1 VVDMTLRVAF
11 RWSPPGYLTGPNFF
25 TELVAMAANCQVS
38 VEPISSDRA
47 DLVFESV
54 QLPLWLRTRAELAN
68 RRYRMKVPR
77 IFGDGT
83 RGVAHA
89 PSLNSGPATVWFT
102 GENVRPP
109 SSGYAGTLS
118 FDTDSYEETNAYLP
132 LWIEASG
139 LLGPPSWDFGAD
151 LPPFEQFIQG
161 RPTSP
166 ARGRRFM
173 AAFIGNMTHVRRRAV
188 AAFSALGQ
196 VDVFGAAGTGR
207 VQRKSEIARNYRFVL
222 CFENDLFPGYVTE
235 KVVEAWA
242 SGAVPIWWGL
252 DPLAYI
258 NQDAVVNV
266 AAHPSLD
273 SAVRLVGQINHNAD
287 LWHEMTTSPLL
298 NRSPDLEPALLLIR
312 RALDR
317 GETHL
322 PGPR

>member
-1 VVDMTLRVAF
+1 MTLRVAF
-11 RWSPPGYLTGPNFF
+11 RWTPPGYLAGPNFF
-25 TELVAMAANCQVS
+25 TELVSLAAGSPVS
-38 VEPISSDRA
+38 VVPISSRRI
-47 DLVFESV
+47 DLVLESV
-54 QLPLWLRTRAELAN
+54 QVPLLLRARGYLAD
-68 RRYRMKVPR
+68 RRYRMKMLR

-83 RGVAHA
+83 SPRAHA
-89 PSLNSGPATVWFT
+89 PSLSSGPVTVWFT

-109 SSGYAGTLS
+109 GSGYAGTLS
-118 FDTDSYEETNAYLP
+118 FDTDSYEGTNAYLP

-139 LLGPPSWDFGAD
+139 LLGPPSWDFGAE

-161 RPTSP
+161 RPKSP
-166 ARGRRFM
+166 ARRRHFM
-173 AAFIGNMTHVRRRAV
+173 AAFIGNMTPVRRRAI
-188 AAFSALGQ
+188 AEFSALGQ

-207 VQRKSEIARNYRFVL
+207 VQRKSEMARNYKFIL

-242 SGAVPIWWGL
+242 SGAVPVWWGL
-252 DPLAYI
+252 DPLGYI

-287 LWHEMTTSPLL
+287 LWHEITTRPLL
-298 NRSPDLEPALLLIR
+298 DRSPDLEPALALIR
-312 RALDR
+312 GALDH